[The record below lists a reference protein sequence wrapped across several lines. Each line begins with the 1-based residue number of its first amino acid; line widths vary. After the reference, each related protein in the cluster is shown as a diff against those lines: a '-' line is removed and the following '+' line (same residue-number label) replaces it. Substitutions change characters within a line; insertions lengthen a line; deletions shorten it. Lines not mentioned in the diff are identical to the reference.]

1 MHLLLAAVISSCCLK
16 WFFLKYHL
24 HQRAI
29 PLPSS
34 AVALCWLL
42 NWLSTSWT
50 NLFFSVFYIKAFA
63 LLEFYLN
70 IFSHVLLLN
79 LIYTLVPYILCCII
93 IMFYI
98 LFLSCKTR
106 SFLNIITTC
115 MCAKSLQSCPTL

>member
-16 WFFLKYHL
+16 WFLKYHL
-24 HQRAI
+24 HQHAI

-42 NWLSTSWT
+42 NQLSTSWI
-50 NLFFSVFYIKAFA
+50 NLFFSVFQIKAFA

-79 LIYTLVPYILCCII
+79 LIYTLVPYILRCII

-98 LFLSCKTR
+98 LFLFCKTR
-106 SFLNIITTC
+106 SFLNIIT
-115 MCAKSLQSCPTL
+115 MCRCVKSLQSCPTL